1 MERIKDKA
9 KIKLIDKIGK
19 DSFVINKYG
28 TKFFSFSYFRDK
40 MKENNITEDELS
52 ILLLDAKLLKET
64 NMPIKEF
71 TQWIFNPTEDLFIVE
86 SYLNDITPS
95 ELSSKL
101 SSLSSSSSFSSSSS
115 EQYPPFTS

>member
-19 DSFVINKYG
+19 KSFITNKHG

-40 MKENNITEDELS
+40 IKENNITEDELS

-71 TQWIFNPTEDLFIVE
+71 VQWVFHPTEDLFIVE
-86 SYLNDITPS
+86 SYLNDVTPS

-101 SSLSSSSSFSSSSS
+101 SSLNSSSSSSSS
-115 EQYPPFTS
+115 E